1 MSWSL
6 EGLNVSAVYLDQ
18 FPISGTVALSR
29 VQYGGQVCHT
39 IILDTPL
46 VVYGSLR
53 DRVIIDHSQV
63 NRVRDN
69 NSVNQA
75 LQQLAE
81 DISISRL
88 YLGLHYES
96 DAEFGKY
103 CADVVLNHP
112 DFKRKYK
119 L

>member
-81 DISISRL
+81 DNAQEIID
-88 YLGLHYES
+88 S
-96 DAEFGKY
+96 DYHLKVKQLIAGQPEY
-103 CADVVLNHP
+103 IETRWD
-112 DFKRKYK
+112 
-119 L
+119 